1 MEKLENKGMF
11 GNLVNV
17 DNTGE
22 VEEKAFLL
30 VDDKAI
36 GVTKDIQDVEN
47 YISSLDYGSA
57 VIVKVGSVKQCLQE
71 QNSIL
76 SVDAVLESNGGDVCL
91 PVMEHDCKLIPRT
104 NETDKPDII
113 YRRIF

>member
-1 MEKLENKGMF
+1 MEKLENKGIF

-30 VDDKAI
+30 VDEKVV

-47 YISSLDYGSA
+47 YVSSLDYGSS
-57 VIVKVGSVKQCLQE
+57 VIVKVGSVKQCLKE
-71 QNSIL
+71 QNTIL
-76 SVDAVLESNGGDVCL
+76 TVDAVLESDDGDVCL
-91 PVMEHDCKLIPRT
+91 PVVENTCKLISR
-104 NETDKPDII
+104 NDKTEKLDII

>member
-1 MEKLENKGMF
+1 MDNNKGIF

-17 DNTGE
+17 DKTGE

-30 VDDKAI
+30 VDEKVV

-47 YISSLDYGSA
+47 YIASLDYGSS
-57 VIVKVGSVKQCLQE
+57 VIVKVGSESQCLQE
-71 QNSIL
+71 QNTIL
-76 SVDAVLESNGGDVCL
+76 SVDAVLASNGGDVCL
-91 PVMEHDCKLIPRT
+91 PVMENTCKLIPRT
-104 NETDKPDII
+104 DKTEKLDII